1 MILEIGNWV
10 KVKDDDEYYEILSI
24 DNEAAQFMLSDI
36 TGHKYAAF
44 KREIERVV
52 TNEELYGYKK
62 EKSNGKQK
70 STKKWKEG
78 WRERI
83 NFKKDKRN

>member
-1 MILEIGNWV
+1 MILEVGNWV
-10 KVKDDDEYYEILSI
+10 KVKGDDDYYKILSI
-24 DNEAAQFMLSDI
+24 NTDSTQLILSDI
-36 TGHKYAAF
+36 TGHKYAAI
-44 KREIERVV
+44 KKELERVV

-70 STKKWKEG
+70 SERKWKEK